1 MAEPE
6 VHDKLLPLDEAV
18 RTLIPDGCRLRSCGI
33 GLRKPMA
40 LTYELIR
47 QRKRDLTFILSGWTE
62 DADMLIG
69 AGCLKDLEGSYL
81 GLEAFGLA
89 HAYRRAVEKGIPH
102 PIRIEE
108 YSNFGMTMRFMAAS
122 MGLPFMPIRSELGS
136 DLLRVESFRHPK
148 AHVMDD
154 PFGSGAKVALLPACP
169 ADVALVHAQRA
180 DHDGNVQVWGQIG
193 DDLWGT
199 MSGRTIIASVEE
211 IVDTD
216 VVRRDPNRTL
226 IPAFRVDA
234 IVPAPFGAH
243 PYQCQGYYDLDAAFR
258 KMYAAAAQ
266 TREGF
271 LAFLDEWVYGVDDHE
286 GYLRKLGKER
296 LSGLGA
302 EPILSDPVSYGY

>member
-1 MAEPE
+1 MTEAQ
-6 VHDKLLPLDEAV
+6 VHDKVRTPAEAV
-18 RTLIPDGCRLRSCGI
+18 RTYVRDGIRLRSGGI
-33 GLRKPMA
+33 GLRKPFA
-40 LTYELIR
+40 LTYEIMR
-47 QRKRDLTFILSGWTE
+47 QRVKDLTFLLSGWTE
-62 DADMLIG
+62 DADMLLG
-69 AGCLKDLEGSYL
+69 TGQLARLEGSYL

-89 HAYRRAVEKGIPH
+89 NNYRRAMEKGIPRR
-102 PIRIEE
+102 PEIEE

-122 MGLPFMPIRSELGS
+122 MGLPFMPIRSHLGS

-266 TREGF
+266 TRKGF